1 MPHLPPPVHK
11 TKVPLAMASSLFRA
25 HELPSSHS
33 QSSGLRAGSPERDER
48 PGGEEGRCW
57 LRGPGEAERG
67 PWHDE
72 RHHCASGGDGLAPAR
87 QLMDVSQ
94 LLRLYQ
100 ARGWGALPAEDL
112 LLYLKRQEH
121 GRYQPGGR
129 GGGSDG
135 RSLDPWETAQAGE
148 GGLGAVHREAS
159 VLFRGSRGGQAEA
172 QPSPLFLCDL
182 LLPPLFVLLP
192 ERLGNSFPSDVGEPP
207 SSPSVCVAGRTAE
220 GIMSPEGTRTP
231 AWVRSPGKR

>member
-1 MPHLPPPVHK
+1 M
-11 TKVPLAMASSLFRA
+11 LAA
-25 HELPSSHS
+25 
-33 QSSGLRAGSPERDER
+33 
-48 PGGEEGRCW
+48 
-57 LRGPGEAERG
+57 GPGEAERG

-159 VLFRGSRGGQAEA
+159 VLFWGSRGGQAEA

>member
-1 MPHLPPPVHK
+1 M
-11 TKVPLAMASSLFRA
+11 LAA
-25 HELPSSHS
+25 
-33 QSSGLRAGSPERDER
+33 
-48 PGGEEGRCW
+48 
-57 LRGPGEAERG
+57 GPGEAERG

-121 GRYQPGGR
+121 GRYQPGV
-129 GGGSDG
+129 GGSDG

-159 VLFRGSRGGQAEA
+159 DRKSTRLNSSHRSLSRM
-172 QPSPLFLCDL
+172 
-182 LLPPLFVLLP
+182 
-192 ERLGNSFPSDVGEPP
+192 P
-207 SSPSVCVAGRTAE
+207 SSA
-220 GIMSPEGTRTP
+220 
-231 AWVRSPGKR
+231 